1 MKVETAAMNELLSM
15 FREGVALDLMTLAQL
30 HDRELD
36 EKTVCLLQQDCFPEL
51 LRFRLESTEGTEAIG
66 IMAAVIQQLHMDS
79 AQSDDLAADFAAIYL
94 THGIGAS
101 PCESVWIDEE
111 SLAMQQPMFE
121 VREAYAEY
129 GYKVPD
135 WRQRTDDHLVF
146 QLQFVAQLLERHD
159 SQSLRDA
166 AHFLDR
172 HLLRWMPDFA
182 NRVAQRAATP
192 FYAILAML
200 TLHYLDET
208 RDVLALLLDTP
219 RPTAEAVEQLC
230 KAPTEEVALPMPS
243 RYVPGST
250 PSW

>member
-1 MKVETAAMNELLSM
+1 MNELLVL
-15 FREGVALDLMTLAQL
+15 FRTGVALDLMTLAQL

-36 EKTVCLLQQDCFPEL
+36 ATAVGLLQQDCFPNSL
-51 LRFRLESTEGTEAIG
+51 GFKLESTEGKEAIS
-66 IMAAVIQQLHMDS
+66 MMTDVVQQLHMDS
-79 AQSDDLAADFAAIYL
+79 TQTDDLAADFAAIYL

-101 PCESVWIDEE
+101 PCESVWIDDE

-121 VREAYAEY
+121 VRKAYAEY
-129 GYKVPD
+129 GFKVPD

-146 QLQFVAQLLERHD
+146 QLQFVAQLLEQRN
-159 SQSLRDA
+159 SESLRDA
-166 AHFLDR
+166 ADFMDR

-192 FYAILAML
+192 FYAMLAIL
-200 TLHYLDET
+200 TRYYLEET
-208 RDVLALLLDTP
+208 RNVLALLLDTP
-219 RPTAEAVEQLC
+219 RPTAEEIDQLC
-230 KAPTEEVALPMPS
+230 KAPAEEMALPMPA